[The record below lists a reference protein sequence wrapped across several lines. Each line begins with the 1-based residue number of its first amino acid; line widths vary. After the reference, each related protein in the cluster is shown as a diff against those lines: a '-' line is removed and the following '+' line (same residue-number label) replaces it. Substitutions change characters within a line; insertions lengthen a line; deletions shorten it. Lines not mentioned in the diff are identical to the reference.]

1 MLSRLLRSTVQRIT
15 LPIGKG
21 IAAIGLTP
29 NSVTI
34 IGSIVTLYAGWLIS
48 QGNYRTGGVMALVAG
63 VFDSLDGA
71 VARARGGSQRG
82 AFLDST
88 LDRFSDAVLLAALIW
103 SAHDSRT
110 VVALAVAAMVF
121 GFMTSY
127 IRARAEGL
135 GLECRVG
142 IAERGERVIILSIG
156 LITGLVSVSL
166 GILVALS
173 SLTVIQRFVH
183 VWRQARADGT

>member
-1 MLSRLLRSTVQRIT
+1 MLRSTVQRIT

-21 IAAIGLTP
+21 IAAVGLTP
-29 NSVTI
+29 NAVTV

-88 LDRFSDAVLLAALIW
+88 LDRVSDAVLFAAVIW
-103 SAHDSRT
+103 ASLDTPAP
-110 VVALAVAAMVF
+110 VALAMAAMVL

-142 IAERGERVIILSIG
+142 LAERAERVIILAIG
-156 LITGLVSVSL
+156 LITGFVTQSLV
-166 GILVALS
+166 ILVILS
-173 SLTVIQRFVH
+173 SFTVIQRFVH